1 MKRLIIA
8 VGCCIAITSCS
19 KKGSTVS
26 DRELP
31 VITINTPAGN
41 QVFQAGDAISVT
53 GTATDNQKLAEVH
66 VHVYNN
72 MTGAELYDIHHNPLA
87 PSYNFSESFTAQAGI
102 LYKIQIMAI
111 DVSAN
116 TAYATVYASAN

>member
-1 MKRLIIA
+1 MKRLVIA
-8 VGCCIAITSCS
+8 VGFGLALVACS
-19 KKGSTVS
+19 KKGSSVS

-72 MTGAELYDIHHNPLA
+72 TTGAELYDIHHAPLA
-87 PSYNFSESFTAQAGI
+87 SSYNFNESFTAQSGI
-102 LYKIQIMAI
+102 FYKIQIMAI

-116 TAYATVYASAN
+116 TAYATVYAQVN